1 MAYSNFYSYFYSGRD
16 RWRAASQAIFRFRP
30 SRIYLIILG
39 VLQLGAWF
47 EAWFIKHNLS
57 GEILVLHYN
66 VDSGIDLIGDPARV
80 YLYPLAGLGVI
91 ILNFLG
97 LGLLTS
103 SRIFKTLVHFLF
115 SASVFFAAFLN
126 VALFAIYLINFR

>member
-1 MAYSNFYSYFYSGRD
+1 MAYSNFYSRFYSGRD
-16 RWRAASQAIFRFRP
+16 HLQASGRAIFSFRP
-30 SRIYLIILG
+30 SRIYLIVLG

-66 VDSGIDLIGDPARV
+66 IDAGIDLIGDPVRI
-80 YLYPLAGLGVI
+80 YLYPLAGLGI
-91 ILNFLG
+91 IVLNFLV
-97 LGLLTS
+97 LGFLTR
-103 SRIFKTLVHFLF
+103 SRIFKILVHFLF